1 VSATRRHCSSLT
13 GTLCDHSL
21 ISENRLDSIIT
32 KAKQGSMMFYIG
44 YTKRLLR
51 FEDLRWLTAR
61 GANQMHLSKG
71 LATGSSSSRRNRPV
85 LTWKNG
91 DNITE
96 SQARGRLGFT
106 SFVVQRPFAVASQL
120 IAC

>member
-1 VSATRRHCSSLT
+1 MSATRRHCSSLT

-32 KAKQGSMMFYIG
+32 KAEQGSVMFYIG
-44 YTKRLLR
+44 YTKRLLHL
-51 FEDLRWLTAR
+51 EDLRWLTAR

-85 LTWKNG
+85 LTWEDG
-91 DNITE
+91 DNITMT
-96 SQARGRLGFT
+96 QARDDLGFK
-106 SFVVQRPFAVASQL
+106 SFVVQHPFAVASQL